1 MTLTHPSVPA
11 DQPPSRPA
19 PATTRTYQNPIL
31 GELLHRC
38 AQHDEAGLARL
49 YELTSPWIY
58 PLVTRLTS
66 SASVADNAMVAI
78 YARVWRQAAR
88 HADDQS
94 ILARITTI
102 AVEETRTIQAG
113 PVLRSLDGCL
123 ELVVFDGSTC
133 EQ

>member
-1 MTLTHPSVPA
+1 M
-11 DQPPSRPA
+11 
-19 PATTRTYQNPIL
+19 TYQNQIL

-66 SASVADNAMVAI
+66 SASAADNAMVAI

-94 ILARITTI
+94 ILAWITTV
-102 AVEETRTIQAG
+102 AGEETRTIQAG
-113 PVLRSLDGCL
+113 SQP
-123 ELVVFDGSTC
+123 
-133 EQ
+133 